1 MNYFPFVFYTV
12 IIISSYCPQTILSV
26 KFFNPLVKLLLE
38 VGSSFI
44 RLRKFYEITAC
55 TNSRPTVTF
64 SYRSSLTN
72 LLMPTK
78 PAKTAKTS
86 APKAPAKT
94 KNNSSPSD
102 LIEKASL
109 QALKTLQSLG
119 IEQQLQQ
126 DIEWCLGSYRHDK
139 NPEGC

>member
-1 MNYFPFVFYTV
+1 
-12 IIISSYCPQTILSV
+12 
-26 KFFNPLVKLLLE
+26 
-38 VGSSFI
+38 
-44 RLRKFYEITAC
+44 
-55 TNSRPTVTF
+55 
-64 SYRSSLTN
+64 
-72 LLMPTK
+72 MPTK

-86 APKAPAKT
+86 APKASAKT
-94 KNNSSPSD
+94 KSNSSPSD

-139 NPEGC
+139 NPEGLYEMTKRSISVLQEAKERKAKGVTAKLLTDLEKAVQAS